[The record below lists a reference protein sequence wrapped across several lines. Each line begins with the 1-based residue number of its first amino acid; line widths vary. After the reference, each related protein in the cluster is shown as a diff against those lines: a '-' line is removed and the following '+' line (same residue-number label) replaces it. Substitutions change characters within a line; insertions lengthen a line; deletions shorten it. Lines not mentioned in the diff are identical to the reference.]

1 MKKLIV
7 LLVLINCNVLYPQWN
22 IEAGVNFSSFTTRG
36 FKTTNLDKN
45 KYSFNGY
52 FISTGF
58 AGMVED
64 DLVMGYLVGYSSGK
78 ADVKFNNKGYQLTN
92 GEVSVQFCSW
102 MILSDGIAVNL
113 SGETGIGWIS
123 SNTPLDHN
131 GTYGT
136 ASIIAGPMI
145 AIPSTPLRL
154 FTLVKL
160 NIGFIYFS
168 STDPRPESI
177 TLSSSFN
184 GLLSGPEI
192 RIGIGTLL
200 VQ

>member
-1 MKKLIV
+1 MDYV
-7 LLVLINCNVLYPQWN
+7 DYSTLL
-22 IEAGVNFSSFTTRG
+22 
-36 FKTTNLDKN
+36 
-45 KYSFNGY
+45 
-52 FISTGF
+52 
-58 AGMVED
+58 
-64 DLVMGYLVGYSSGK
+64 GYLFQYTGGK
-78 ADVKFNNKGYQLTN
+78 ADVKFNNKTYQLTN
-92 GEVSVQFCSW
+92 GEVSLQFCSW

-113 SGETGIGWIS
+113 SGETGIGWIG
-123 SNTPLDHN
+123 SNTPLDHS

-136 ASIIAGPMI
+136 ASIIVGPVI
-145 AIPSTPLRL
+145 AIPSTPLQL

-168 STDPRPESI
+168 STAPYPESI